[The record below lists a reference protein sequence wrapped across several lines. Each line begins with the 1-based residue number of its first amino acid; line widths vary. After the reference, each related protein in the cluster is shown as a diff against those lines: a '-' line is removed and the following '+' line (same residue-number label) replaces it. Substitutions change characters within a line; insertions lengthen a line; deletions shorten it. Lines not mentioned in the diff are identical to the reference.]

1 MEVPKTS
8 VSYELRFSKMGFQVL
23 LLQVQP
29 VEGAITSVDAVMVRS
44 EVRQP
49 EKQTS
54 MGQSAAAAYEQAL
67 AALKA
72 GDPNTAVEKLQHVVE
87 LAADV
92 AEPHAFLAQALLE
105 QGENAAAAAEAE
117 RALDP
122 MSPRSAPA

>member
-1 MEVPKTS
+1 MS
-8 VSYELRFSKMGFQVL
+8 FQVL

-29 VEGAITSVDAVMVRS
+29 VEGAITSVDVVMVRS